1 MFFGLIGAVGGAF
14 AGGFISA
21 ARCDGGLERLGVT
34 FVGVGLGAIVAKSIA
49 LALAAHLVNHR
60 QGNLP
65 PTFLPTLLLAV
76 PIPFALLP
84 GSAAPLAIPLFFLQ
98 AWVCV
103 KVQLGGRRVGRRT
116 SSGSG
121 RALAPGSGAAS
132 WLAGPTWACRT
143 GMERRSALFRAS
155 GPSVRCIW
163 AGASSQYL
171 A

>member
-14 AGGFISA
+14 ASEFIYA
-21 ARCDGGLERLGVT
+21 ARGDGGLERLGVT
-34 FVGVGLGAIVAKSIA
+34 FVGVGLGAIVAESIA
-49 LALAAHLVNHR
+49 MALAAHLVNHR

-103 KVQLGGRRVGRRT
+103 KEELGRRKVGRRT
-116 SSGSG
+116 SSGS
-121 RALAPGSGAAS
+121 R
-132 WLAGPTWACRT
+132 
-143 GMERRSALFRAS
+143 
-155 GPSVRCIW
+155 
-163 AGASSQYL
+163 
-171 A
+171 

>member
-76 PIPFALLP
+76 PIPCCVAAGIHCAVGQPIILP
-84 GSAAPLAIPLFFLQ
+84 SGVGLREGTTR
-98 AWVCV
+98 W
-103 KVQLGGRRVGRRT
+103 KKGGPPDKFGLR
-116 SSGSG
+116 
-121 RALAPGSGAAS
+121 
-132 WLAGPTWACRT
+132 
-143 GMERRSALFRAS
+143 
-155 GPSVRCIW
+155 
-163 AGASSQYL
+163 
-171 A
+171 